1 MDSRTVSVDHGSQ
14 KHLKDPT
21 PPDYVFFMQNHFHRI
36 QLASAQA
43 NTFMTTIPRGE
54 RITKELDSKICKLQE
69 SCIQI
74 ENSMFSVCFRMPLAF
89 SLVSQSRRT
98 VHSKVARCCPTCRCA
113 AGPPLVL
120 FPVSSAAIAQQIDCV
135 PIFPNQHVSPNFP
148 TWCFEASP
156 SLKSAFLKDMEL
168 SQLPACIE
176 LLPVS

>member
-1 MDSRTVSVDHGSQ
+1 
-14 KHLKDPT
+14 
-21 PPDYVFFMQNHFHRI
+21 
-36 QLASAQA
+36 
-43 NTFMTTIPRGE
+43 MTTILRGE
-54 RITKELDSKICKLQE
+54 RVTIELDSKICKLQE

-148 TWCFEASP
+148 TWCFQASP
-156 SLKSAFLKDMEL
+156 SLKSAFLKDGTVSAPCLYRAVASILNMFWHFQFSFTILPL
-168 SQLPACIE
+168 SFQTSKPNCHG
-176 LLPVS
+176 